1 MLKFA
6 VSGKSRQ
13 TALFF
18 LILIIKVSVTHRRCQ
33 ILVSAFDFVC
43 IFHPCLNLFSARF
56 EVSESFSTR
65 CQALHFVKL
74 LCFSGLVREQCDIMK
89 SKHFRKATYA
99 ICFTF
104 ANYFFFLLSKV

>member
-33 ILVSAFDFVC
+33 ILVSAFDFLC
-43 IFHPCLNLFSARF
+43 IFHPRLNLFNASF
-56 EVSESFSTR
+56 EGSESFSTR

-74 LCFSGLVREQCDIMK
+74 LCFSGLVREQCDNDNNNVR
-89 SKHFRKATYA
+89 HLL
-99 ICFTF
+99 
-104 ANYFFFLLSKV
+104 YFCKLFFSVKQSLTISSL

>member
-33 ILVSAFDFVC
+33 ILVSAVDFLC
-43 IFHPCLNLFSARF
+43 IFHPCLNLFYA
-56 EVSESFSTR
+56 SFRVIFDAMSGFT
-65 CQALHFVKL
+65 FVKL

-104 ANYFFFLLSKV
+104 ANYLFFC